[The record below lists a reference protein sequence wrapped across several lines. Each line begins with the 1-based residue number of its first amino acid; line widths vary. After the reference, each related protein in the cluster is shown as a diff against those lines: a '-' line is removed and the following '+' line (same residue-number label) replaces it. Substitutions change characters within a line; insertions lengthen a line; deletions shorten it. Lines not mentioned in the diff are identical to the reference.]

1 MGFKNIFLHKNCPK
15 LYSQH
20 VSSVYNSDL
29 HEPSDTL
36 SDLPFYITT
45 TPTEE
50 AVFEQFVGWFV
61 GLFVIESVQRLVQIQ
76 GG

>member
-1 MGFKNIFLHKNCPK
+1 M
-15 LYSQH
+15 
-20 VSSVYNSDL
+20 YNSDL